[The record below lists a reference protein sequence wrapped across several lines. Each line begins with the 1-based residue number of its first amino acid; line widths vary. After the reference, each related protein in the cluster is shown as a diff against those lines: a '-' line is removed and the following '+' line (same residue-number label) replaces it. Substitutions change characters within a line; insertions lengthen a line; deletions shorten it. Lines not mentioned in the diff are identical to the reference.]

1 MALGEAH
8 PRPPPGSRLFASARP
23 RRWLRTPS
31 SPPRCLGAPQYPA
44 PLPAPPPPCPASPR
58 PAFPRANA
66 PALPTPTL
74 PSAGRAAAR
83 IAGPVTHRRAVS
95 AQAQEP
101 QLEHGRRQPS
111 PRGLSRVQPRI
122 AGSAGGRGRG
132 RGRRRR
138 GLALTR
144 LKATD
149 PSATAGVSR
158 WGEPLALARP
168 PAVPLPHTT
177 YKSLLVPRRCTA
189 GLTPRRRRRRRRAP
203 STARPSS
210 AGVRSAPVRGGGP
223 ARLRAPIHRP
233 AVKAAGKCSLPTVFL
248 WKH

>member
-132 RGRRRR
+132 RGRR

-158 WGEPLALARP
+158 WLSLARP
-168 PAVPLPHTT
+168 PCLSRTQPTRACSSRGGAQQASLPAAAAAAAAHPAQRDPALPAFAVRL
-177 YKSLLVPRRCTA
+177 CAGA
-189 GLTPRRRRRRRRAP
+189 GLRACAPP
-203 STARPSS
+203 STA
-210 AGVRSAPVRGGGP
+210 V
-223 ARLRAPIHRP
+223 L
-233 AVKAAGKCSLPTVFL
+233 
-248 WKH
+248 